1 MAERLNKVLDEKNP
15 NGMSVY
21 DRMEY
26 YGLVESANK
35 VRSVVEEYDRLL
47 NLWWGLTRDMCTC
60 LGNSSSTV
68 YVALEGWIKKMADTD
83 EQENLLRLA
92 TSIEDRLYAIK
103 PHEWNDHFYLPE
115 KPTEDKA

>member
-21 DRMEY
+21 DLMEY
-26 YGLVESANK
+26 HGLTESANK

-60 LGNSSSTV
+60 LGNNSSMV
-68 YVALEGWIKKMADTD
+68 YIAMEDWIKKMADKE
-83 EQENLLRLA
+83 EQGNLLKMA
-92 TSIEDRLYAIK
+92 ESIEDHLYKIK
-103 PHEWNDHFYLPE
+103 PHEWSGHFVLPNKE
-115 KPTEDKA
+115 NPNV

>member
-21 DRMEY
+21 DLMEY
-26 YGLVESANK
+26 HGLTESAKK
-35 VRSVVEEYDRLL
+35 VRSVVEEYGRLL

-60 LGNSSSTV
+60 LGNSSSMV
-68 YVALEGWIKKMADTD
+68 YIAMEGWIKKMADTD

-92 TSIEDRLYAIK
+92 TSIEDRMYAIK
-103 PHEWNDHFYLPE
+103 PHEWNGNFYLPE
-115 KPTEDKA
+115 KTNEDKA